1 VSCAAT
7 LHPKVVMS
15 LGNLKRALVRTY
27 QEILENHT
35 LHMAAGLSYYF
46 VLALFP
52 ALIFL
57 SATLAYW
64 PVPGMMNDGLT
75 ALARFVPPDTM
86 TIIYK
91 LLATT
96 MTPNRGTFLSLGG
109 LGLLWT
115 ASGGTSAMIEALNMA
130 YEVEEDRPFWKTR
143 LLAIALAAVIGA
155 LLLAALSVMI
165 VGPEFGKWLAMRID
179 MSALFVFLWPFIHW
193 IVAIAF
199 TVVAVEILYLW
210 APNVKL
216 KFRETLPGALLA
228 VGIWIGLSFLLGVYF
243 RHLANFNKTYGTL
256 GAGIALMVWLYWTG
270 FAILSGAELNGEL
283 AKIVANGKA
292 SLEQSA
298 LPYKMDSAA

>member
-1 VSCAAT
+1 
-7 LHPKVVMS
+7 MS
-15 LGNLKRALVRTY
+15 GGNLKRALVRTY
-27 QEILENHT
+27 EEILDNHT

-57 SATLAYW
+57 SAVFAYW
-64 PVPGMMNDGLT
+64 PVPGLMNDGLA

-143 LLAIALAAVIGA
+143 LLAIALAAIIGA
-155 LLLAALSVMI
+155 LLLSALSIMI
-165 VGPEFGKWLAMRID
+165 VGPRFGDWLASRMD
-179 MSALFVFLWPFIHW
+179 MSALFVLLWPFIHW
-193 IVAIAF
+193 IVAILF
-199 TVVAVEILYLW
+199 TVIAVEILYVW
-210 APNVKL
+210 APNAKL
-216 KFRETLPGALLA
+216 RFRATLPGALIA
-228 VGIWIGLSFLLGVYF
+228 VGSWIGLSFVLGVYF
-243 RHLANFNKTYGTL
+243 RHIANFNKTYGTL

-283 AKIVANGKA
+283 AKIAANGKA
-292 SLEQSA
+292 PAKKSS
-298 LPYKMDSAA
+298 LPYEMDSAA